1 MGVDGTAG
9 NRTESKSR
17 GPGST
22 HREGTYLQLGSPA
35 ICACVW
41 LCDICSRQGACI
53 CRLRLINL
61 FTHNTLLHLNAWQ
74 CGSRCTGAWCALW
87 CGVCAARCRSPRC
100 GVVCVLRGAGPLAVV
115 WCVRCEV
122 PVPSLLP
129 PKGPDQVNPGSSC
142 REPMNV
148 PDEPCFKA
156 ESRASAIPSPPCRH
170 QLRKATK
177 VRGVEM

>member
-22 HREGTYLQLGSPA
+22 HREGPYLQLGSPA

-115 WCVRCEV
+115 WCVLRGAGPLAVVWCVCCEV
-122 PVPSLLP
+122 PVPSLWCGVCAARCRSPRCCP
-129 PKGPDQVNPGSSC
+129 PKDPTRSTPAQAAV
-142 REPMNV
+142 
-148 PDEPCFKA
+148 
-156 ESRASAIPSPPCRH
+156 SP
-170 QLRKATK
+170 
-177 VRGVEM
+177 